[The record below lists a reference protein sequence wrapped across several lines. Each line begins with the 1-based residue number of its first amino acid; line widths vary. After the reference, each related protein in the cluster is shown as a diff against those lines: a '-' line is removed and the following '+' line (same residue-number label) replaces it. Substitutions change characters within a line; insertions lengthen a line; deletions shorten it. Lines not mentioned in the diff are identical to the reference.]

1 MPSMWNKMILSDLI
15 QFLHSIFASKM
26 WPHGWNSSKS
36 CTIRWVSFEFQR
48 FALCIHPVFSLTHFY
63 NSIHLYVSF
72 RIMNRVMSTSYASN
86 YASSIIYYGGGWL
99 LMQTFKLLKILQYR
113 YQQVEILPFNFNL
126 VTLIDITII
135 ILYSG
140 YDICILFV
148 ISVIV
153 ELSTRKKQ
161 NKISCR

>member
-1 MPSMWNKMILSDLI
+1 
-15 QFLHSIFASKM
+15 
-26 WPHGWNSSKS
+26 
-36 CTIRWVSFEFQR
+36 
-48 FALCIHPVFSLTHFY
+48 
-63 NSIHLYVSF
+63 
-72 RIMNRVMSTSYASN
+72 
-86 YASSIIYYGGGWL
+86 
-99 LMQTFKLLKILQYR
+99 MQTFKLLKILQYR